1 MKERKMWN
9 NLCREKRAQEGQKG
23 PNFFLLSL
31 LLSLLKKW
39 SEIHHVPGEKTCK
52 IWASNADYK
61 SSNWRHFT
69 FIMFPDGGFFFN
81 EIIM

>member
-1 MKERKMWN
+1 MWK
-9 NLCREKRAQEGQKG
+9 NLCREKRAQESQKG

-31 LLSLLKKW
+31 LLSLLKNGQKFIMYW
-39 SEIHHVPGEKTCK
+39 AKRPVEIL
-52 IWASNADYK
+52 ASNADYK

-69 FIMFPDGGFFFN
+69 LIMFLDGGFFFN

>member
-31 LLSLLKKW
+31 LLSLLKNGQKFIMYRAKRPV
-39 SEIHHVPGEKTCK
+39 E